1 VSGQLSFFSAGTRPP
16 AYADLEGLLAGPGQ
30 VVRRGATARV
40 SVLLVDPAEWRVT
53 ALITELAALGLAAE
67 VGSSGGRR
75 ATVVRTPFAA
85 ELTPLA
91 QRWTAGAAKRPPAGL
106 RLDGAQL
113 RWWCLAAGRADATG
127 FLLTL
132 DPADDLSW
140 PAVGA
145 ALAGAGVPGI
155 LLGPRADGPA
165 YRVLGARRLTRLRE
179 LVGAPPAGSGPAD
192 WPVGVRRPQS
202 APGRG

>member
-91 QRWTAGAAKRPPAGL
+91 QRWTAGAAKRPPA
-106 RLDGAQL
+106 
-113 RWWCLAAGRADATG
+113 
-127 FLLTL
+127 
-132 DPADDLSW
+132 
-140 PAVGA
+140 
-145 ALAGAGVPGI
+145 
-155 LLGPRADGPA
+155 DGPA

>member
-1 VSGQLSFFSAGTRPP
+1 
-16 AYADLEGLLAGPGQ
+16 
-30 VVRRGATARV
+30 
-40 SVLLVDPAEWRVT
+40 VT

-106 RLDGAQL
+106 RLDGA
-113 RWWCLAAGRADATG
+113 
-127 FLLTL
+127 
-132 DPADDLSW
+132 
-140 PAVGA
+140 
-145 ALAGAGVPGI
+145 GVPGI

>member
-40 SVLLVDPAEWRVT
+40 SFVLLAPAEWRLT
-53 ALITELAALGLAAE
+53 ALTTELAALGLAAD
-67 VGSSGGRR
+67 VMPTGGRG
-75 ATVVRTPFAA
+75 AIVVRTPFAA
-85 ELTPLA
+85 ELTPLG
-91 QRWTAGAAKRPPAGL
+91 QRWTAGAVKRAPAGF

-113 RWWCLAAGRADATG
+113 RWWCLAAGRADPTG
-127 FLLTL
+127 FLLAL

-140 PAVGA
+140 PVVGA
-145 ALAGAGVPGI
+145 ALAGAGVPGT

-165 YRVLGARRLTRLRE
+165 YRVLGGRRLARLRE
-179 LVGAPPAGSGPAD
+179 LVGRPPPGAGPAD
-192 WPVGVRRPQS
+192 WPAPERRPQS